1 MTSDVE
7 IKSLNSLDEQS
18 LARYVFDQTWS
29 KDAGTEI
36 TSNLL
41 QAMVHNGAYLSGA
54 FINGKIV
61 AASFGF
67 AATYPE
73 LHLHSHMTAVLPGNQ
88 DNEIGYK
95 LKMHQKNWAKENGFS
110 SVTWT
115 FDPLVARNANFNI
128 NKLKAEVVDYYPNF
142 YGSMEDELNAGD
154 DSDRLFV
161 KLETNDKLAEEIK
174 EDSVELIAIPKDIVA
189 IRKNNLNEARE
200 VRQNVRR
207 KFQELLNSGYKVIGF
222 TSNSEYKLAK

>member
-1 MTSDVE
+1 MTSEVE

-67 AATYPE
+67 AAIYPE

-154 DSDRLFV
+154 ESDRLFV
-161 KLETNDKLAEEIK
+161 KLDTN
-174 EDSVELIAIPKDIVA
+174 SRFSKD
-189 IRKNNLNEARE
+189 RKSTR
-200 VRQNVRR
+200 
-207 KFQELLNSGYKVIGF
+207 LNS
-222 TSNSEYKLAK
+222 SHSQQSRMPSSA

>member
-54 FINGKIV
+54 FVNGKIV

-67 AATYPE
+67 AAIYPE

-88 DNEIGYK
+88 DNKIGYK

-161 KLETNDKLAEEIK
+161 KLDTKESVPNETKKD
-174 EDSVELIAIPKDIVA
+174 DVQLIAIPKDIVA

-200 VRQNVRR
+200 VRQNVRKR
-207 KFQELLNSGYKVIGF
+207 FQDLLSSGYKVIGF
-222 TSNSEYKLAK
+222 TNNSEYKLAK

>member
-54 FINGKIV
+54 FVNGKIV

-67 AATYPE
+67 AAIYPE

-154 DSDRLFV
+154 ESDRLFV
-161 KLETNDKLAEEIK
+161 KLETKDK
-174 EDSVELIAIPKDIVA
+174 
-189 IRKNNLNEARE
+189 
-200 VRQNVRR
+200 
-207 KFQELLNSGYKVIGF
+207 IGR
-222 TSNSEYKLAK
+222 AHV

>member
-1 MTSDVE
+1 MTSEVE

-54 FINGKIV
+54 FVNGKIV

-67 AATYPE
+67 AAIYPE

-161 KLETNDKLAEEIK
+161 KLDTNSRFSNETKKND
-174 EDSVELIAIPKDIVA
+174 VQLIAIPKDIVA

-207 KFQELLNSGYKVIGF
+207 KFQELLIAGYKVIGF